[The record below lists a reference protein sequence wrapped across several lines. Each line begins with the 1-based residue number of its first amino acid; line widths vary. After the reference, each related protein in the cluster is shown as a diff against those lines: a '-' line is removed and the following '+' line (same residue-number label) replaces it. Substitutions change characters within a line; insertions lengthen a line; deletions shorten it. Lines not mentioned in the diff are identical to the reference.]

1 MSAATATTKEFA
13 MSDLGLT
20 SGTTFVNASIDYW
33 CRRGCS
39 RDLFVDALGEH
50 ADHISDINYRIP
62 AATVSQLYDLAAESL
77 NDKTL
82 GLKTGCHFPPTA
94 FGVIGHVI
102 LASNTVGQILE
113 AICRYCFLMSDF
125 IEVNLVKTKET
136 GKIVYTPC
144 IDISHH
150 LMDSCIACFVAN
162 SKMMVRDFSVDVAL
176 RHPPYASFEDYQS
189 VLQVD
194 TIQFDQGEYSASF
207 PIAALEHVIGFGN
220 RENYLEQ
227 TKRANAELRE
237 LNIPAAWTKQVR
249 AVLTPL
255 FYQGEPEISDAAKAL
270 GVSVRVLQRHLQS
283 ESTSFRQLVDDTRK
297 EVVLKHLSDNQLPI
311 HEIAFLAG
319 YKENSSFYK
328 AFRRWTGT
336 TPKRFQSP
344 HP

>member
-1 MSAATATTKEFA
+1 MNTAKELL

-33 CRRGCS
+33 CRRGCD
-39 RDLFVDALGEH
+39 RELLTKALGEH
-50 ADHISDINYRIP
+50 ANHISDINYRIP
-62 AATVSQLYDLAAESL
+62 AAIVSELYEIAAEAL

-94 FGVIGHVI
+94 FGAIGHVI
-102 LASNTVGQILE
+102 LASNTVGQVLE

-136 GKIVYTPC
+136 GKIVYSPC
-144 IDISHH
+144 IDVSQH
-150 LMDSCIACFVAN
+150 LLDSCIACFVTN
-162 SKMMVRDFSVDVAL
+162 SKMMVRDFSVDVSLGHKAFTAEEEYYSIL
-176 RHPPYASFEDYQS
+176 NVDKIEFEQS
-189 VLQVD
+189 
-194 TIQFDQGEYSASF
+194 EYSASF
-207 PIAALEHVIGFGN
+207 PIAALEHVVGFSN
-220 RENYLEQ
+220 REDYLAQ

-237 LNIPAAWTKQVR
+237 LNIPAAWTKQVK
-249 AVLTPL
+249 AVLTTL
-255 FYQGEPEISDAAKAL
+255 FYQGEPEISDAAGLL

-297 EVVLKHLSDNQLPI
+297 EVVLKHLNDNLLPI

-336 TPKRFQSP
+336 TPKRFQP
-344 HP
+344 PLV